1 MSFVALLQL
10 KQSQQEVF
18 FFLSQTDSKLFKC
31 HDKKKK
37 KKKVNGPQA
46 HAAVPVLISG
56 HQYITDNT
64 VSTQHSGHC
73 TLGAPESPMKQ
84 TQTKYTLRSQSL
96 GTGLSRGHFQTKIAT
111 NFINN
116 NLTRTPLSRKRE
128 STECSERNKVP

>member
-1 MSFVALLQL
+1 MI
-10 KQSQQEVF
+10 
-18 FFLSQTDSKLFKC
+18 
-31 HDKKKK
+31 KKKEEK
-37 KKKVNGPQA
+37 SKWYTA

-96 GTGLSRGHFQTKIAT
+96 ELVCLGGTFKPR
-111 NFINN
+111 
-116 NLTRTPLSRKRE
+116 
-128 STECSERNKVP
+128 